1 MVRSWCSINQMLLSV
16 LTRKGQVPKHC
27 CLPPRSRPRPRGE
40 VLGQEGYPA
49 GVQEGIHPAPSLLPP
64 ASAWPWLRGQ
74 VSAGSSCRARSQTPP
89 NQLNCCYY
97 KGECW
102 FQSKKYLDLDQV
114 DRDFYSVRQAYA
126 HPQQEEVTE
135 ERDLRPN
142 SQEVSWVWSLSGGS

>member
-1 MVRSWCSINQMLLSV
+1 MLLSV

-114 DRDFYSVRQAYA
+114 HQSRRRPPPGRGREEADRVGF
-126 HPQQEEVTE
+126 
-135 ERDLRPN
+135 DLINARIPPPRR
-142 SQEVSWVWSLSGGS
+142 GSAPVGMY